1 MDHQEKIGGTITEI
15 GEGIP
20 DRASECEV
28 IIVGAGPYGLSA
40 AAHLRAAGLEVR
52 VFGKPMEFWA
62 ERMPAGML
70 LRSPRVASNISD
82 SAHKFTLDAYE
93 RCVGIQPQA
102 PLPLETFVQYGQW
115 FPRQFNLDLDQRS
128 VRSIVRD
135 AKGFMVLLEDGE
147 AFHSRRVIVATGIG
161 PFRSIPAEFSSLPAS
176 QMSHCYQGC
185 DVQSFSRKR
194 VAVIG
199 AGQSALESAAL
210 LSEAGADVE
219 LIARIPA
226 LRWIGQYP
234 LLHRLGPISSALYSQ
249 HDVGPAGISR
259 LVAAPNL
266 VRRLPL
272 GLRDKIRKRA
282 VRSAGSRWLPARLK
296 KTKISTGRFVTTAAS
311 AGSDVELKLD
321 DGSRRTVD
329 HVLLGTGYS
338 VDIARYSFLSSQLIK
353 EIALID
359 GYPRLGSGFRT
370 SVHGLHF
377 IGATAARSFGPLLYF
392 VAGTEFASKELTSHV
407 VANRAV
413 RR

>member
-1 MDHQEKIGGTITEI
+1 MDYQGKVGGTVTEVEEAPR
-15 GEGIP
+15 GTP
-20 DRASECEV
+20 ECEV

-40 AAHLRAAGLEVR
+40 AAHLEAAGLGVR
-52 VFGKPMEFWA
+52 VFGRPMEFWG

-93 RCVGIQPQA
+93 RSVGIQPQA
-102 PLPLETFVQYGQW
+102 PLPLKTFVQYGQW
-115 FPRQFNLDLDQRS
+115 FQRQFSFDLDERNVSSVQRTENGFV
-128 VRSIVRD
+128 VR
-135 AKGFMVLLEDGE
+135 LEDGQ
-147 AFHSRRVIVATGIG
+147 AFRSRRVIVATGIG
-161 PFRSIPAEFSSLPAS
+161 PFQSVPTVFASLPTS
-176 QMSHCYQGC
+176 QMTHCYEGFNVQGY
-185 DVQSFSRKR
+185 SGAR

-210 LSEAGADVE
+210 LSEAGAEVE
-219 LIARIPA
+219 LIARIPT
-226 LRWIGQYP
+226 LRWIGRYP
-234 LLHRLGPISSALYSQ
+234 LLHRLGPISSLLYSQ

-282 VRSAGSRWLPARLK
+282 VRSAGSRWLPARLQ
-296 KTKISTGRFVTTAAS
+296 KTKLSTGRFVTTAAS
-311 AGSDVELKLD
+311 AGTDVELKLD

-338 VDIARYSFLSSQLIK
+338 VDIARYSFLSPQLIK

-359 GYPRLGSGFRT
+359 GYPRLTSGFRT
-370 SVHGLHF
+370 SVPGLHF

-392 VAGTEFASKELTSHV
+392 VAGTEFASKNLTSHV
-407 VANRAV
+407 AANRAS